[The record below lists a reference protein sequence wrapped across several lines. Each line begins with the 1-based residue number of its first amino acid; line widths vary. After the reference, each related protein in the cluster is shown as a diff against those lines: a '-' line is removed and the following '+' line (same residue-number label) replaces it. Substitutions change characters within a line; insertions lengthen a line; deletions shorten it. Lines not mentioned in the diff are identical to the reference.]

1 MKLKKVLTKE
11 EYAKI
16 RYKRR
21 EAACFIYY
29 RPADGQY
36 YIGKTKYGEPVSD
49 DAQASVYLGSSLP
62 VENGVPK
69 DAICITTCHTHTPF
83 LDGSFE
89 QERRVGPS
97 EGDYAYLSNGD
108 ESNYGIVLDYI
119 GIHVKDEGDF
129 VFPGH
134 SVTDPPQMYIYYN
147 NTKTIDKYSFND

>member
-69 DAICITTCHTHTPF
+69 DVICITTCHTHTPF

-89 QERRVGPS
+89 QEREVGPS
-97 EGDYAYLSNGD
+97 KGDYAYLSNGD
-108 ESNYGIVLDYI
+108 ESNYGIVLDYV
-119 GIHVKDEGDF
+119 GIF
-129 VFPGH
+129 VQGRGYYIFPGH
-134 SVTDPPQMYIYYN
+134 NVTDTPQMYIYYN
-147 NTKTIDKYSFND
+147 NGRITDKYSFNN